1 MMNHILNVNK
11 SKLGPIVKG
20 MYRESKGGGGG
31 GGGGVRDYRD
41 SLVIAII
48 YI

>member
-31 GGGGVRDYRD
+31 VRDYRE